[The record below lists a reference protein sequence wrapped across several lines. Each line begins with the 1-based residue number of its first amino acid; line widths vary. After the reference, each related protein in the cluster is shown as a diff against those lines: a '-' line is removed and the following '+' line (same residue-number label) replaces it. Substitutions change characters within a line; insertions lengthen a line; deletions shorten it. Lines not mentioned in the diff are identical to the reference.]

1 MAHQTNPTVNRG
13 YTFQLLSFINIP
25 LIMSAVE
32 LRSACTFHMCT
43 NIIRPL
49 AISPIPIHPI
59 SYDEAQCLPIDRIM
73 FTFVYSSSLVS
84 YDCNLTSLPN
94 FHCNAHS
101 WKFVGS
107 RFQTPIS
114 NWFPF
119 LAHRWWCLSR
129 PLSPVGGEATPA
141 DFIGTSLSGCG
152 TRLGEA
158 YVGRWSHNINIRYR
172 QSGECHLTYSCQ
184 GYKSDHRFDLNDQV
198 DHYFFVILNHNGHS
212 IIRSSSSR
220 TTLVIFLL
228 NNVKE

>member
-25 LIMSAVE
+25 LIMVSC
-32 LRSACTFHMCT
+32 RTQ
-43 NIIRPL
+43 
-49 AISPIPIHPI
+49 ISLYISHVHQHHPPA
-59 SYDEAQCLPIDRIM
+59 SHLSNSHTPHLYDVVQCLPIDRIM

-119 LAHRWWCLSR
+119 LANL
-129 PLSPVGGEATPA
+129 V
-141 DFIGTSLSGCG
+141 TSWSNIVV
-152 TRLGEA
+152 TVEERRVPLGELGTWHQLHA
-158 YVGRWSHNINIRYR
+158 LHWHIPLGLWY
-172 QSGECHLTYSCQ
+172 
-184 GYKSDHRFDLNDQV
+184 
-198 DHYFFVILNHNGHS
+198 
-212 IIRSSSSR
+212 
-220 TTLVIFLL
+220 
-228 NNVKE
+228 